1 MAIVPFNE
9 AIAPPDPLA
18 AFVKRMEEAVRRARE
33 AAEKAAMQA
42 DLERKLASGELEWE
56 GAPGQSAIIPRRAV
70 SPAADIGR
78 AAIQG
83 PSALMR
89 AGLGLA
95 RQVAQPQ
102 FAPPLEVA
110 QRIVAQAPAEHRAY
124 IEDERQRE
132 IEAQLPGFGEKRF
145 WE

>member
-1 MAIVPFNE
+1 MAIVPFDE
-9 AIAPPDPLA
+9 AIAPPDPLTSW
-18 AFVKRMEEAVRRARE
+18 VKRIEEAVRRARE
-33 AAEKAAMQA
+33 AALQA

-83 PSALMR
+83 RSALMR

-95 RQVAQPQ
+95 RQVAPPQ
-102 FAPPLEVA
+102 FAPPLE
-110 QRIVAQAPAEHRAY
+110 
-124 IEDERQRE
+124 
-132 IEAQLPGFGEKRF
+132 
-145 WE
+145 